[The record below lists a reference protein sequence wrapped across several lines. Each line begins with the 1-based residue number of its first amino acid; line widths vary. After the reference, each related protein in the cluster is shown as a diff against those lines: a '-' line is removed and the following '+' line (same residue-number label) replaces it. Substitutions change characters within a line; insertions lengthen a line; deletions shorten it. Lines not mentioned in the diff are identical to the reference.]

1 MAKTRTDTESV
12 LKLVI
17 NGQQA
22 KASAKEIEDSWRK
35 VRAELKNMRE
45 EDNPRLYA
53 EKTKQV
59 EKLKQALDESRRALN
74 GNATAAKTFK
84 SSMQDIAKGVFAG
97 NMYQRGFDLL
107 VKGVTGFITKNAELS
122 DIMGGV
128 MKTTGLTGDA
138 VDRLNERFKK
148 FDSRTANTQLM
159 NLAQVAGKLGITAE
173 RDVEGFVRAADRI
186 GVALG
191 EDLGGVEESINS
203 LGKLTDIFKL
213 KDRFGIEESLMR
225 VGSAIN
231 TLGAS
236 GTAAEKNLV
245 DFAQRMAGIAPAAG
259 ISLPAVLGLAA
270 TADELGQSMESS
282 STAIG
287 QFILQLGKDVPKYAK
302 IAGMSVA
309 DFSKLL
315 REDAMEA
322 FTRVLE
328 GSKTAGGG
336 VAALA
341 KNMGVMEVSGAR
353 GVAALGA
360 LAERTDLLRR
370 RVQEGAEAF
379 DENTSIM
386 AEFNNMNTTL
396 AANLEKIQNRL
407 AQLWEHSG
415 LRQWFTDL
423 TGALVDN
430 RSAVEKAIG
439 EYENARSEMR
449 AMDRDLV
456 PLIDRYEELTAKGE
470 LTEAEHQELHKIIVK
485 LSEEYPIAISQV
497 DAYGNALAMNTDI
510 LRGNVEEHRNYLRFI
525 NEKAIAEAKDHQA
538 ELKRRKERIES
549 VLNERK
555 VTEFQGLSAY
565 DRSGGQLVTR
575 DMTNEELKAKR
586 AELEDVVNDI
596 RALDTQMGMLGEDT
610 LGVFRQIEGK
620 YSQGALDSVE
630 KITKRIE
637 ELTEA
642 RKNADAGSQAYME
655 AEAGIAQLTARLD
668 AMNGGDAPGGT
679 GGGGKTKEQ
688 EKAEKDA
695 ERKREKAKKDYE
707 KLLNDFG
714 ALDAARLLDLMG
726 KSKREVEESNAKYQ
740 KLIDQHRD
748 FLKQEGVTDEQRA
761 EIEKKIG
768 ELEVNQKTASDA
780 IKVRQEK
787 EYLAKIESLRVGLAN
802 KHASELDKEKARI
815 NAFYDKLVDENR
827 ENAEVVEDLNKAR
840 ARDITDA
847 EIREAERLKREKER
861 LEAEYLRGG
870 MSGYEKRLADIN
882 AKYDAEVE
890 ALRKKYNQELQ
901 LSQEFQDALA
911 AIDQGRRDA
920 VKALDEEEL
929 EKKIELA
936 VRGAEIISDAVFQI
950 SGNNRKAESD
960 AKLEQLRKE
969 REAELSNKS
978 LTETQKKAI
987 NDKYDK
993 LEKAEKRRAWQAQK
1007 KADIA
1012 QAIIATALGVAKS
1025 IPNWIQMGI
1034 AAAAGAAQVAII
1046 SAQKPPTFGKGGMVP
1061 DGSSHAQGG
1070 IDLWDRRRRRIIGNI
1085 EGGEPILSRETYR
1098 NNREIVDELLYSSM
1112 RRDGAAIRLN
1122 PDLID
1127 ADRAVRNG
1135 GSVAARV
1142 EAPVVNVAAP
1152 NVDLRGLENVVGQ
1165 LVDVVQDAEGRPVVI
1180 SYRALQDANERVGRI
1195 TNGVDA

>member
-35 VRAELKNMRE
+35 VRAELKNMRK
-45 EDNPRLYA
+45 EDNPQLYA

-59 EKLKQALDESRRALN
+59 EKLKQALDESRKALN
-74 GNATAAKTFK
+74 GNATAAKSFK

-138 VDRLNERFKK
+138 VDRLNDRFKK
-148 FDSRTANTQLM
+148 FDTRTANTQLL
-159 NLAQVAGKLGITAE
+159 NLAQVAGKLGISAE
-173 RDVEGFVRAADRI
+173 KDVEGFVRAADRI

-213 KDRFGIEESLMR
+213 KGRFGIEESLMR

-231 TLGAS
+231 SLGAS

-315 REDAMEA
+315 RVDAMEA

-336 VAALA
+336 VEALA
-341 KNMGVMEVSGAR
+341 RNMGVMEVSGQR

-370 RVQEGAEAF
+370 RVQEGTEAF
-379 DENTSIM
+379 DENTSVM

-396 AANLEKIQNRL
+396 GANLEKIQNRL

-439 EYENARSEMR
+439 EYEEARGVMR
-449 AMDRDLV
+449 AMDKDLV
-456 PLIDRYEELTAKGE
+456 PLIDRYEELTEKGE

-497 DAYGNALAMNTDI
+497 DAYGNALALNTEI

-525 NEKAIAEAKDHQA
+525 NEKAIADAKEHQA
-538 ELKRRKERIES
+538 ELKRRKERLEG
-549 VLNERK
+549 VLAERK

-586 AELEDVVNDI
+586 AELAEVVNDI
-596 RALDTQMGMLGEDT
+596 RALDTQLGLLGEDT
-610 LGVFRQIEGK
+610 LGVFRQFEGK
-620 YSQGALDSVE
+620 FSQGALDSVE

-642 RKNADAGSQAYME
+642 RKNAEAGSQAYLE
-655 AEAGIAQLTARLD
+655 AEAGIVQLEARLK
-668 AMNGGDAPGGT
+668 AMETGGAPAGGGSGGAGKGGD
-679 GGGGKTKEQ
+679 KE
-688 EKAEKDA
+688 A
-695 ERKREKAKKDYE
+695 ERKREKAKKEYE
-707 KLLNDFG
+707 KLLDDFG

-726 KSKREVEESNAKYQ
+726 KNKREIAESDAKYQ
-740 KLIDQHRD
+740 KLIDQHKD
-748 FLKQEGVTDEQRA
+748 FLKKEGTTVEQRS

-768 ELEVNQKTASDA
+768 ELEVNQKAASDA
-780 IKVRQEK
+780 IKVRQER
-787 EYLAKIESLRVGLAN
+787 EYLAKIEGLRTGLAN

-815 NAFYDKLVDENR
+815 NAFYDKLVEENR
-827 ENAEVVEDLNKAR
+827 ENAEVVAELNKAR
-840 ARDITDA
+840 DKDITDA
-847 EIREAERLKREKER
+847 GIREAERLKREKER

-870 MSGYEKRLADIN
+870 MREYDKRLADIN
-882 AKYDAEVE
+882 AKYDAEVA
-890 ALRKKYNQELQ
+890 ALKEKYNEELQ
-901 LSQEFQDALA
+901 LSQDFQDALA
-911 AIDQGRRDA
+911 AIEQGRRDA
-920 VKALDEEEL
+920 VNALDEEDL
-929 EKKIELA
+929 ESKIALA
-936 VRGAEIISDAVFQI
+936 VRGAEILSDAVFQI
-950 SGNNRKAESD
+950 TSNNRRAETD

-969 REAELSNKS
+969 REAELQNKN
-978 LTETQKKAI
+978 LTESQKKRI

-993 LEKAEKRRAWQAQK
+993 LEAKEKRRAWQAQK

-1034 AAAAGAAQVAII
+1034 AAAAGAAQVAVI

-1085 EGGEPILSRETYR
+1085 EGGEPILSKDTYR
-1098 NNREIVDELLYSSM
+1098 NNRAIVDELLYSSM
-1112 RRDGAAIRLN
+1112 RRDGAAISLN
-1122 PDLID
+1122 PELID

-1135 GSVAARV
+1135 GSVAGTAK
-1142 EAPVVNVAAP
+1142 APVVNVTTP
-1152 NVDLRGLENVVGQ
+1152 PVDLRGLENVVSQ
-1165 LVDVVQDAEGRPVVI
+1165 LVDVVRDAEGRPVVI
-1180 SYRALQDANERVGRI
+1180 SYRMLQDADDRVGRI
-1195 TNGVDA
+1195 TSGVDA